1 MERHEVTKLEIR
13 KSKLGES
20 AAQDEFRV
28 SSFVFRPFLTTLRM
42 IRFEH
47 SIFAL
52 PFALLGAL
60 LAAQGWPTAWQLFWI
75 VVAMVGGRSAAMA
88 FNRIA
93 DIRYD
98 RENPRTAARE
108 LPTGKL
114 SLGFAWTFTL
124 VSAALLVLAAWQLNP
139 LALKLSPAVLAIL
152 LLYSYTK
159 RFTTLTHWVLG
170 ACLGMAPAG
179 AWIAVRGA
187 LDWEILP
194 LALAV
199 VCWVAGFDI
208 IYACQDV
215 AFDRRARLFS
225 LPARIGIGGALWVS
239 RALHVIMLGL
249 LVWLAREAGAGAL
262 AYAGLGVTGLLL
274 AYEHSLVKAND
285 LSKVN
290 AAFFTVNGYI
300 SVLLLLFWGADI
312 LVAGR

>member
-1 MERHEVTKLEIR
+1 
-13 KSKLGES
+13 
-20 AAQDEFRV
+20 
-28 SSFVFRPFLTTLRM
+28 M

-47 SIFAL
+47 SVFAL

-98 RENPRTAARE
+98 RENPRTAGRE

-114 SLGFAWTFTL
+114 SLGFAWTFTV

-159 RFTTLTHWVLG
+159 RFTALTHWVLG
-170 ACLGMAPAG
+170 LCLGMAPAG
-179 AWIAVRGA
+179 AWIAVRGT

-215 AFDRRARLFS
+215 AFDRRVRLFS
-225 LPARIGIGGALWVS
+225 LPARIGIAGALWVA

-262 AYAGLGVTGLLL
+262 AYAGLALTGALL
-274 AYEHSLVKAND
+274 AYEHSLVKASD
-285 LSKVN
+285 LSRVN

>member
-1 MERHEVTKLEIR
+1 MERHKVNTKLEIR
-13 KSKLGES
+13 QSKLGES
-20 AAQDEFRV
+20 AAQNEFRV
-28 SSFVFRPFLTTLRM
+28 SRFAFRPLLTTLRM

-47 SIFAL
+47 SVFAL

-60 LAAQGWPTAWQLFWI
+60 LAAGGWPTGWQLFWI

-114 SLGFAWTFTL
+114 SVGFAWTFTL

-139 LALKLSPAVLAIL
+139 LALKLSPAVLVIL

-179 AWIAVRGA
+179 AWIAVRGT
-187 LDWEILP
+187 LDWAILP

-215 AFDRRARLFS
+215 EFDRRVRLYS

-249 LVWLAREAGAGAL
+249 LLWLARAADLGAL

-274 AYEHSLVKAND
+274 AYEHSLVKPND
-285 LSKVN
+285 LSRVN

-300 SVLLLLFWGADI
+300 SVLLLLFWGVDI
-312 LVAGR
+312 LL